1 MKLIL
6 IINDTKVVYNSL
18 TSIHKDFPQ
27 YSYHPLRQIYLKSTN
42 LHPRKLHNRNK
53 QLFNQIKIIDF
64 EVSPIALHLN
74 HPSSPSASLSSS

>member
-6 IINDTKVVYNSL
+6 IINDKKVVYNSL
-18 TSIHKDFPQ
+18 TAIQKDFPQ
-27 YSYHPLRQIYLKSTN
+27 YSYHQLRQIYLQSTN

-64 EVSPIALHLN
+64 EVPSIVLN
-74 HPSSPSASLSSS
+74 SST